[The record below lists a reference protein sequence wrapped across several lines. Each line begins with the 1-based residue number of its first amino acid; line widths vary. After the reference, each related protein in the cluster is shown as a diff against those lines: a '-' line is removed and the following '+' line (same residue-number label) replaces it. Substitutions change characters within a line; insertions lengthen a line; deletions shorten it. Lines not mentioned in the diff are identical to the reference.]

1 MELNIPNSN
10 EIPPKNILEEE
21 SLKQPEESSKNLKVS
36 DLIQKNQNK
45 NNINN
50 KINIDNNIIKKSEET
65 NNEIIFHSTTKLNLD
80 TNKIFPSKNRYPY
93 CIVWTPIPFLTYI
106 IPFIGQIGIAN
117 SKGIIHDFSASFF
130 VNIDDFSFGK
140 PTKYF
145 QLELNEK
152 EKLDYDK
159 AIEKGDLKFRTLIY
173 NFFRNNSHMYVAYI
187 LNQIKYKGKSDFN
200 MIYIWWILIWKGKY
214 VSFLA
219 FIKTYIGFF
228 IFLFIIAIAIR

>member
-1 MELNIPNSN
+1 MKLNSQNFNKIPD
-10 EIPPKNILEEE
+10 KNILEEE
-21 SLKQPEESSKNLKVS
+21 SLKPPEESSKTLK
-36 DLIQKNQNK
+36 INNIIPNIENKNQNDG
-45 NNINN
+45 NN
-50 KINIDNNIIKKSEET
+50 KNEILKKNEET
-65 NNEIIFHSTTKLNLD
+65 NNEIIFYSSTKLNMD
-80 TNKIFPSKNRYPY
+80 NNKIYPSKNRYPY

-106 IPFIGQIGIAN
+106 VPFIGQTGIAN
-117 SKGIIHDFSASFF
+117 SKGIIHDYSASFF

-140 PTKYF
+140 PTKY
-145 QLELNEK
+145 LKLDLNEK
-152 EKLDYDK
+152 EKIDYDK

-187 LNQIKYKGKSDFN
+187 LNQIKYKGKINYN

>member
-36 DLIQKNQNK
+36 DVIQKNQNK

-106 IPFIGQIGIAN
+106 IPFIGQTGIAN

-145 QLELNEK
+145 QLDLDEREK
-152 EKLDYDK
+152 YEYDK
-159 AIEKGDLKFRTLIY
+159 AIEKGDLKY
-173 NFFRNNSHMYVAYI
+173 NHEMHNLFWKNCHSHVAYI
-187 LNQIKYKGKSDFN
+187 LNLIKYKGKDN
-200 MIYIWWILIWKGKY
+200 YTMVDIWWMLILKGKY
-214 VSFLA
+214 ISFLA
-219 FIKTYIGFF
+219 FIKTYLGFF
-228 IFLFIIAIAIR
+228 IFFFIIYLAMR

>member
-1 MELNIPNSN
+1 MKLNSQNFNKIPD
-10 EIPPKNILEEE
+10 KNILEEE
-21 SLKQPEESSKNLKVS
+21 SLKPPEESSKTLK
-36 DLIQKNQNK
+36 INNIIPNIENKNQNDG
-45 NNINN
+45 NN
-50 KINIDNNIIKKSEET
+50 KNEILKKNEET
-65 NNEIIFHSTTKLNLD
+65 NNEIIFYSSTKLNMD
-80 TNKIFPSKNRYPY
+80 NNKIYPSKNRYPY

-106 IPFIGQIGIAN
+106 IPFIGQTGIAN

-200 MIYIWWILIWKGKY
+200 MIYIWWILIWRGKY
-214 VSFLA
+214 ISFLS

-228 IFLFIIAIAIR
+228 IFLLIIAIAIR

>member
-140 PTKYF
+140 PIKYM

-187 LNQIKYKGKSDFN
+187 LNQIKYKGKSNFN
-200 MIYIWWILIWKGKY
+200 MIYIVDFNLKRKI
-214 VSFLA
+214 SF
-219 FIKTYIGFF
+219 FFGFY
-228 IFLFIIAIAIR
+228 

>member
-1 MELNIPNSN
+1 MKLNSQNFNKIPD
-10 EIPPKNILEEE
+10 KNILEEE
-21 SLKQPEESSKNLKVS
+21 SLKPPEESSKTLK
-36 DLIQKNQNK
+36 INNIIPNIENKNQNDG
-45 NNINN
+45 NN
-50 KINIDNNIIKKSEET
+50 KNEILKKNEET
-65 NNEIIFHSTTKLNLD
+65 NNEIIFYSSTKLNMD
-80 TNKIFPSKNRYPY
+80 NNKIYPSKNRYPY

-106 IPFIGQIGIAN
+106 IPFIGQTGIAN

-140 PTKYF
+140 PTKY
-145 QLELNEK
+145 LKLDLNEK
-152 EKLDYDK
+152 EKIDYDK

-200 MIYIWWILIWKGKY
+200 MIYIWWILIWRGKY
-214 VSFLA
+214 ISFLS

-228 IFLFIIAIAIR
+228 IFLLIIAIAIR

>member
-65 NNEIIFHSTTKLNLD
+65 NNEIIFYSSTKLNID
-80 TNKIFPSKNRYPY
+80 QNKIFPSKNRYPY

-106 IPFIGQIGIAN
+106 IPFIGQTGIAN
-117 SKGIIHDFSASFF
+117 SKGIIHDYSASFF

-140 PTKYF
+140 PTKY
-145 QLELNEK
+145 LKLDLNEK
-152 EKLDYDK
+152 EKIDYDK

-200 MIYIWWILIWKGKY
+200 MIYIWWILIWRGKY
-214 VSFLA
+214 ISFLS

-228 IFLFIIAIAIR
+228 IFLLIIAIAIR

>member
-1 MELNIPNSN
+1 MKLNSQNFNKIPD
-10 EIPPKNILEEE
+10 KNILEEE
-21 SLKQPEESSKNLKVS
+21 SLKPPEESSKTLK
-36 DLIQKNQNK
+36 INNIIPNIENKNQNDG
-45 NNINN
+45 NN
-50 KINIDNNIIKKSEET
+50 KNEILKKNEET
-65 NNEIIFHSTTKLNLD
+65 NNEIIFYSSTKLNMD
-80 TNKIFPSKNRYPY
+80 NNKIYPSKNRYPY

-106 IPFIGQIGIAN
+106 IPFIGQTGIAN
-117 SKGIIHDFSASFF
+117 SKGIIHDYSASFF

-140 PTKYF
+140 PTKY
-145 QLELNEK
+145 LKLDLNEK

-200 MIYIWWILIWKGKY
+200 MIYIWWILIWRGKY
-214 VSFLA
+214 ISFLS

-228 IFLFIIAIAIR
+228 IFLLIIAIAIR